1 MRPYAKRPI
10 RNKRF
15 FRWRKLIDGFSRS
28 WRTRGKVVVES
39 QRKNPRRKPI
49 EIFIAGEEEFLR
61 LQPSLSYCIPASRF
75 ETSHFSLSLSP
86 PPVKIAFRQFPA
98 GERMRSD
105 KQRPIARLERDFRV
119 FILEIDKGR
128 QRCHNQK
135 DRSNARG
142 QRAAEKKKK
151 KGKREKGKKR
161 RKKEGNKEKTKQFAG
176 KRPITSAHASK
187 RCVFRERLYRKKK
200 RRNFIKTELYDR
212 IDPRNRPSSSLASS
226 FRSEFE
232 GR

>member
-39 QRKNPRRKPI
+39 RRKNPRRKLI

-151 KGKREKGKKR
+151 RKEKEKKGKNEGKKR
-161 RKKEGNKEKTKQFAG
+161 GIKRKRNNSLESVPSRVHTPRNDVY
-176 KRPITSAHASK
+176 SASGSI
-187 RCVFRERLYRKKK
+187 VKK
-200 RRNFIKTELYDR
+200 REET
-212 IDPRNRPSSSLASS
+212 S
-226 FRSEFE
+226 
-232 GR
+232 